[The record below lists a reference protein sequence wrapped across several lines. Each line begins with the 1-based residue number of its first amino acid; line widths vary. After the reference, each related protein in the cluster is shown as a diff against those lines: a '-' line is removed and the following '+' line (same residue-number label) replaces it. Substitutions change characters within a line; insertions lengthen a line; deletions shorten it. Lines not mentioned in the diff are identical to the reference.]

1 MLHLSERESWCSVPT
16 GKTRIN
22 GEGENLAGEKNR
34 QHAARNNALPVPTI
48 VSHLCVV

>member
-22 GEGENLAGEKNR
+22 GEGKNFAGKK
-34 QHAARNNALPVPTI
+34 HAARNNALPVPTI